1 MRIKAFDGSRFPT
14 AYAVADLAIT
24 GARLAGTVALAGV
37 GLACVALYLSGS
49 LAADT
54 VRARGR
60 RTCGR
65 CDLPIVGRTAIDG
78 LCDACGRV
86 WCPGEAR
93 AEA

>member
-60 RTCGR
+60 RTCGQ
-65 CDLPIVGRTAIDG
+65 IGRAH
-78 LCDACGRV
+78 V
-86 WCPGEAR
+86 
-93 AEA
+93 